1 MKPISLHV
9 DDEVYSNLKSLA
21 ERTRRP
27 VSELI
32 REAMSEYLDRKIGR
46 GPSLFDMPAHPSG
59 PLLKPS
65 WTRDELLDE
74 MLEP

>member
-9 DDEVYSNLKSLA
+9 DDDVYRNLKTLA
-21 ERTRRP
+21 ERTGRP

-32 REAMSEYLDRKIGR
+32 REAMSQYLDRKVGR
-46 GPSLFDMPAHPSG
+46 GPSLFDMAAHPSG
-59 PLLKPS
+59 ALLKP
-65 WTRDELLDE
+65 WTRQDLLDE